1 MSEHGQTAQDTNSP
15 NHGNDNRGKAFRRV
29 VFIGVLLVVVVVF
42 AALILV
48 AVYHPYLN
56 ERVKFGTE
64 MGLGLAVLIAVVAQ
78 IIVSRWQW
86 QVMRDTLTQARETSE
101 RDQ

>member
-56 ERVKFGTE
+56 ERVKFVSTFRASTVAPGT
-64 MGLGLAVLIAVVAQ
+64 IAPCSSV
-78 IIVSRWQW
+78 IIPWIVPD
-86 QVMRDTLTQARETSE
+86 VMS
-101 RDQ
+101 